1 MSKDREFWQ
10 AHSQFS
16 GSVRTEP
23 KGPITQPITTVP
35 RPFHVKKSDF
45 WGEREEGVLDFGCWR
60 EKWWH
65 GRERGSTTASRSCLV
80 RFSTI
85 KRQAFFGKKSIWVNY
100 PIASSSP
107 PYHHRSRSIH
117 VSITSA
123 SDVDVEQ
130 AWTAVITAPSH
141 SPSPLLRVHPMS
153 KFDLT
158 WIGGKVVA

>member
-1 MSKDREFWQ
+1 MHYPRVYPNLKPTLPLLMSKDREFWQ

-65 GRERGSTTASRSCLV
+65 GRERGSTITSRSCLV

-85 KRQAFFGKKSIWVNY
+85 KRFFRKKINLSQLPHRVLITTL
-100 PIASSSP
+100 SP
-107 PYHHRSRSIH
+107 PITFDSRQYHDR
-117 VSITSA
+117 
-123 SDVDVEQ
+123 
-130 AWTAVITAPSH
+130 
-141 SPSPLLRVHPMS
+141 
-153 KFDLT
+153 
-158 WIGGKVVA
+158 